1 MNRTKTIG
9 AYRKNAHTSCQGVEQ
24 AEDGPNSMC
33 SGEVVV
39 VVVEIDATVSKIRL

>member
-9 AYRKNAHTSCQGVEQ
+9 AYRKNAQTSYQGVEQ

-33 SGEVVV
+33 SGEVVIV
-39 VVVEIDATVSKIRL
+39 VLEIDATISMIRL